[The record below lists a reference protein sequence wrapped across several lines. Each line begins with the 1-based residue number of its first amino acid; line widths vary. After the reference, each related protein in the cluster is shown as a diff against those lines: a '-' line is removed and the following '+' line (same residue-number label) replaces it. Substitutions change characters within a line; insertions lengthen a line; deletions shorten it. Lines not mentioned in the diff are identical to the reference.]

1 MSEKSLNS
9 IEELLDE
16 NVGTMGQFVLKE
28 QMKAACV
35 DNVDPTKESLFQL
48 IELIKE
54 KCLLKLL
61 SPEKAMNVVNQM
73 KQAVID
79 DLQEE

>member
-1 MSEKSLNS
+1 MSEGSLDA
-9 IEELLDE
+9 IEEILDQ

-35 DNVDPTKESLFQL
+35 DDVDPTKESLFQL

-61 SPEKAMNVVNQM
+61 SPERATSVANQM